1 MADNTVTL
9 AIDGEVTLALF
20 AGAVSDLSVLMEHL
34 TTFVVHEAD
43 IHWVLDH
50 LDGGSAVVT
59 ARAEGAD
66 MVEARGVTEAY
77 LDIGRALASGQSLD
91 YPEQINSP
99 ARNLGALT
107 SERIPVIRFENSEA
121 DVIIEHNKKNYD
133 LQAASLDAP
142 APSPYGAVE
151 GVVQTFVNRHG
162 LRFTLY
168 DSVFDQAVSCYL
180 ESGQEDIMRNAW
192 GRRAIVEGVVN
203 RKADDGRPLSVRR
216 ISHVELVADYPPGSY
231 RLARGILPRQP
242 GDAMPEDAI
251 RMVRDAG

>member
-91 YPEQINSP
+91 YPEQISSP
-99 ARNLGALT
+99 ARRLGALT

-121 DVIIEHNKKNYD
+121 DAIIEHNKNYE
-133 LQAASLDAP
+133 LQAIP
-142 APSPYGAVE
+142 NVHAPSLYGAVE
-151 GVVQTFVNRHG
+151 GVVQTLGNRHG

-168 DSVFDQAVSCYL
+168 DSVFDKAVSCYL
-180 ESGQEDIMRNAW
+180 ESGQDDIMRNAW

-216 ISHVELVADYPPGSY
+216 ISHVELVTDYPPGSY

-251 RMVRDAG
+251 RRVRDAG